1 MIVFEGA
8 VEPNENGMLFG
19 SFDKH
24 VHLKDLVFDID
35 NTEIE
40 KSIDEATEKLN
51 EKLQKEGRSPLY

>member
-1 MIVFEGA
+1 
-8 VEPNENGMLFG
+8 MLFG

>member
-1 MIVFEGA
+1 M
-8 VEPNENGMLFG
+8 EPNENGMLFG